1 MPFLPLFGLFQ
12 VLRKAPHLPNAFK
25 FLPEVTTR
33 YQHGFCPFWTP
44 LGFLGGLQGLFRG
57 PKLIIFA
64 VFATNL
70 VVSGA
75 FKLPH
80 LSKAFKFLTEVPTRY
95 KHVFS
100 LFLILL
106 GSTRGLQGLFK
117 GPKLLIFA
125 IYVTAT
131 FPLRSTMYLMY
142 SNNSLGY
149 LPGTGLF
156 FNCF

>member
-80 LSKAFKFLTEVPTRY
+80 LSKAFKFFTEVPTRY

-106 GSTRGLQGLFK
+106 RSIGGFRGFFK
-117 GPKLLIFA
+117 GPKLVIFA
-125 IYVTAT
+125 T
-131 FPLRSTMYLMY
+131 YLTVSGSCKVNHV
-142 SNNSLGY
+142 SNA
-149 LPGTGLF
+149 F
-156 FNCF
+156 K